1 MHALCCNK
9 EKSFWTGI
17 CCFAWNNA
25 NENNNN
31 LTRRDFEF
39 AGAMGVMTIAT
50 GVLYLID
57 FFWVV
62 YQKALIGDDYD
73 ANEGYYK

>member
-1 MHALCCNK
+1 
-9 EKSFWTGI
+9 
-17 CCFAWNNA
+17 
-25 NENNNN
+25 
-31 LTRRDFEF
+31 
-39 AGAMGVMTIAT
+39 MGVMTIAT